1 MCVFFVAGGIPLEKG
16 KAKFFS
22 LLPEPGDRLI
32 RKSDDTNKMG
42 RGVHSWDFA
51 AYKMIALL
59 PNDRR
64 GTQTEHRSPVFLME
78 EAPLPVTHL
87 SQSKCGIN
95 SSGDHLLNPE
105 NRAVCF

>member
-42 RGVHSWDFA
+42 RGVHS
-51 AYKMIALL
+51 
-59 PNDRR
+59 
-64 GTQTEHRSPVFLME
+64 
-78 EAPLPVTHL
+78 
-87 SQSKCGIN
+87 
-95 SSGDHLLNPE
+95 
-105 NRAVCF
+105 